1 MELVSYK
8 DPKVVIKEIRKDTSF
23 ERASED
29 LKEATL
35 QVAQAAENLANNAD
49 RVPAFLADY
58 LVDVEDMDRLKAALS
73 IWQKASSN
81 LLKQL

>member
-8 DPKVVIKEIRKDTSF
+8 DPKVVITEIKKETTLN
-23 ERASED
+23 RAAEE
-29 LKEATL
+29 LQEATL
-35 QVAQAAENLANNAD
+35 QVAHAAENIANSAD

-58 LVDVEDMDRLKAALS
+58 IVDVEDMDRLKVALNV
-73 IWQKASSN
+73 WKRASDN

>member
-8 DPKVVIKEIRKDTSF
+8 DPKVVITEIKKDTTF
-23 ERASED
+23 NRATEE
-29 LKEATL
+29 LQEATL

-49 RVPAFLADY
+49 HVPAFVADY
-58 LVDVEDMDRLKAALS
+58 LVDVEDMDRLKVALN
-73 IWQKASSN
+73 IWKKASTN